1 MKKFGAFI
9 KKHKVLTVL
18 VILVLILGIV
28 FFVAQGKVRTA
39 LQQASVPQTTTL
51 EKTSIEQLVTATGKL
66 QSSKTQNV
74 ITLLAGYLVHEVY
87 VEEGNAVTEGKI
99 LMQLDTTDIDRSIA
113 DMQSQLANANL
124 NKATAIAQAERKVTD
139 AQNQYNID
147 KTQHDKNVA
156 DAQSALDAAKAAVNA
171 DAGVQGAKAALDSA
185 NLALATAQA
194 SHAAANPADANY
206 ADLQQA
212 VATAQATQSSAEAA
226 YNSAYALA
234 YSTAAAPME
243 LKLETAKTT
252 RDTVLRQD
260 SLSIEAYKDALTNT
274 KNTDTAAT
282 LRSQLATYKATK
294 EKCTIKAGISGTVTA
309 LSAKAGEVAN
319 SAAPLAVIQDLAHL
333 EATATV
339 PDYDMLTL
347 KKGLDATIT
356 SEAAQA
362 LSCAGKLTKI
372 GAVAQADG
380 SFAVTVTLTGSIGNL
395 HVGQEVTL
403 NIRVG
408 GKDNIFAVPYD
419 AVTTNAAGEKV
430 VYALDDATAPQADGT
445 SGTVTKEIV
454 VTTGMEGDY
463 LIEITSPE
471 LIQGMQILTDPQ
483 GKNVAMSLQDMQ
495 MMMMGGGRADTAA
508 AAG

>member
-294 EKCTIKAGISGTVTA
+294 EKCTIKAGISGTVGGDTGFGTFGGHCHG
-309 LSAKAGEVAN
+309 AG
-319 SAAPLAVIQDLAHL
+319 L
-333 EATATV
+333 
-339 PDYDMLTL
+339 
-347 KKGLDATIT
+347 
-356 SEAAQA
+356 
-362 LSCAGKLTKI
+362 
-372 GAVAQADG
+372 
-380 SFAVTVTLTGSIGNL
+380 
-395 HVGQEVTL
+395 
-403 NIRVG
+403 
-408 GKDNIFAVPYD
+408 
-419 AVTTNAAGEKV
+419 
-430 VYALDDATAPQADGT
+430 
-445 SGTVTKEIV
+445 
-454 VTTGMEGDY
+454 
-463 LIEITSPE
+463 
-471 LIQGMQILTDPQ
+471 
-483 GKNVAMSLQDMQ
+483 
-495 MMMMGGGRADTAA
+495 
-508 AAG
+508 

>member
-1 MKKFGAFI
+1 M
-9 KKHKVLTVL
+9 
-18 VILVLILGIV
+18 
-28 FFVAQGKVRTA
+28 
-39 LQQASVPQTTTL
+39 
-51 EKTSIEQLVTATGKL
+51 
-66 QSSKTQNV
+66 
-74 ITLLAGYLVHEVY
+74 
-87 VEEGNAVTEGKI
+87 
-99 LMQLDTTDIDRSIA
+99 
-113 DMQSQLANANL
+113 
-124 NKATAIAQAERKVTD
+124 
-139 AQNQYNID
+139 
-147 KTQHDKNVA
+147 
-156 DAQSALDAAKAAVNA
+156 
-171 DAGVQGAKAALDSA
+171 
-185 NLALATAQA
+185 
-194 SHAAANPADANY
+194 
-206 ADLQQA
+206 
-212 VATAQATQSSAEAA
+212 
-226 YNSAYALA
+226 
-234 YSTAAAPME
+234 
-243 LKLETAKTT
+243 
-252 RDTVLRQD
+252 
-260 SLSIEAYKDALTNT
+260 
-274 KNTDTAAT
+274 
-282 LRSQLATYKATK
+282 
-294 EKCTIKAGISGTVTA
+294 
-309 LSAKAGEVAN
+309 
-319 SAAPLAVIQDLAHL
+319 AVIQDLAHL